1 MKEGNDYADE
11 QTSPATTTV
20 SNMWRIPLTSKMIRT
35 SIVIAYSLSVLYN
48 VSFFSQMTML
58 PYIVK
63 RLTISDIDFGMFDS
77 VHYEILKK
85 NAEL

>member
-1 MKEGNDYADE
+1 M
-11 QTSPATTTV
+11 
-20 SNMWRIPLTSKMIRT
+20 
-35 SIVIAYSLSVLYN
+35 LYN

-85 NAEL
+85 NAELWRREREVKGYYCMIQS